1 MGGASRNDR
10 KRQQEEAAQRL
21 GAAGMTPPERWT
33 PSTTLI
39 VVGILVVVAVV
50 VVVVV
55 LFTRGS
61 ANTVSASYPVS
72 ASGAVITAGQPSA
85 PVTVDVYVDYLC
97 SHCERFEQRY
107 GDELT
112 AALNN
117 RQISVRF
124 RPVTILDGRSDPP
137 GYSTR
142 AANAALCSAPA
153 GIFPAYNDKLFAEQ
167 PGMGSAGLS
176 DDQLIAFGT
185 ELGAGDDFAE
195 CVRSGSNAQEVAAA
209 TQAAE
214 TDPVLRGANGFGTP
228 TIVVDGRK
236 IDVTDGEWLT
246 NAIAAG

>member
-10 KRQQEEAAQRL
+10 KRQQEEVAQRL
-21 GAAGMTPPERWT
+21 SAAGITPPERRA

-39 VVGILVVVAVV
+39 VIGILVVVAVV
-50 VVVVV
+50 AVVGV

-61 ANTVSASYPVS
+61 ANTASASYPLS

-107 GDELT
+107 GDELIT
-112 AALNN
+112 ALNDG
-117 RQISVRF
+117 QISARF
-124 RPVTILDGRSDPP
+124 HPVTILDGRSDPP
-137 GYSTR
+137 GYSSR
-142 AANAALCSAPA
+142 AANAALCSVPA

-167 PGMGSAGLS
+167 PSMGSAGPS

-185 ELGAGDDFAE
+185 ELGASGDFAD
-195 CVRSGSNAQEVAAA
+195 CVRSGSNGQAVAAA

-214 TDPVLRGANGFGTP
+214 TDPVLGEDGGFGTP
-228 TIVVDGRK
+228 TVVVDGRK
-236 IDVTDGEWLT
+236 IDVSDGGWLT

>member
-21 GAAGMTPPERWT
+21 GAAGITPPERRA

-50 VVVVV
+50 VVAGV

-61 ANTVSASYPVS
+61 ADTASASYPVS
-72 ASGAVITAGQPSA
+72 TSGAVITAGQPSA

-107 GDELT
+107 GDEFT
-112 AALNN
+112 TALNTG
-117 RQISVRF
+117 QISARIH
-124 RPVTILDGRSDPP
+124 PVTILDGRSDPP

-142 AANAALCSAPA
+142 AANAALCSVPA

-167 PGMGSAGLS
+167 PSMGSAGLS

-185 ELGAGDDFAE
+185 ELGAGDDFAG
-195 CVRSGSNAQEVAAA
+195 CVRSGSDAQEVAAA

-228 TIVVDGRK
+228 TVVVDGRK